1 MYIEFNKENNKESP
15 KFKVGDNV
23 IIRKYKNSLKKF
35 LWLKKLK
42 KLCHK
47 NLLLVILTEKKS
59 LECFTKNSCKK
70 QIKRSLELKKWW
82 KENTINYMLNRKAMI
97 ILLIVGLIIK
107 HSTNERISFKTKI
120 ISSKCKT
127 WIRFA

>member
-1 MYIEFNKENNKESP
+1 MYIEFKKENNKESP

-47 NLLLVILTEKKS
+47 NLLLVILTEKK
-59 LECFTKNSCKK
+59 
-70 QIKRSLELKKWW
+70 
-82 KENTINYMLNRKAMI
+82 
-97 ILLIVGLIIK
+97 
-107 HSTNERISFKTKI
+107 
-120 ISSKCKT
+120 
-127 WIRFA
+127 

>member
-42 KLCHK
+42 KLCHE
-47 NLLLVILTEKKS
+47 NLLLVILTEKK
-59 LECFTKNSCKK
+59 
-70 QIKRSLELKKWW
+70 
-82 KENTINYMLNRKAMI
+82 
-97 ILLIVGLIIK
+97 
-107 HSTNERISFKTKI
+107 
-120 ISSKCKT
+120 
-127 WIRFA
+127 